1 MQSKQIGLN
10 IIRFLSQV
18 ISYKV
23 IKSSYAMSWKQ
34 FQINFQVF
42 EKKSEGRRGQTLHEF
57 LHSENCRRFSG
68 NLSTGKNNAVFC
80 HIGIYSAV

>member
-1 MQSKQIGLN
+1 MESKQIGLN
-10 IIRFLSQV
+10 VIRFLSQV

-42 EKKSEGRRGQTLHEF
+42 EKKSEGRRGQTLPRI
-57 LHSENCRRFSG
+57 L
-68 NLSTGKNNAVFC
+68 T
-80 HIGIYSAV
+80 

>member
-1 MQSKQIGLN
+1 ML
-10 IIRFLSQV
+10 
-18 ISYKV
+18 
-23 IKSSYAMSWKQ
+23 SWKQ

-42 EKKSEGRRGQTLHEF
+42 EKKSGGDKHFHEF